1 MVNPANSF
9 IDKLSRACSTSS
21 EQLQYLGTLLQR
33 SSWPS
38 GDSTHCRGVQRAREN
53 MAKMLIPGS
62 AKYNKQK
69 RKKSGEIRKRERRT
83 EKEDNVQEWK
93 WL

>member
-1 MVNPANSF
+1 
-9 IDKLSRACSTSS
+9 
-21 EQLQYLGTLLQR
+21 
-33 SSWPS
+33 
-38 GDSTHCRGVQRAREN
+38 